1 MKSKKNCWNCKITLQ
16 KLELHNKDYLSLKDL
31 AGDIGLSYSII
42 ADISSGRKKNKN
54 YTNFIYQPV
63 IEINRIKVKEILI

>member
-16 KLELHNKDYLSLKDL
+16 KIELHNKDYLSLKDL
-31 AGDIGLSYSII
+31 ADDIGLSYSII
-42 ADISSGRKKNKN
+42 ADISSGRKKNKK